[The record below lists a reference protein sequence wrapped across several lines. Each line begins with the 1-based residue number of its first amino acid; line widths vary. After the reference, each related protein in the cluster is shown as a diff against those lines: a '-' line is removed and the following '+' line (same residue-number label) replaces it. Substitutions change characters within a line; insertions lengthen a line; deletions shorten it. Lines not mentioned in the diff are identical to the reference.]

1 MKLSIYFV
9 FCVLVNLAAAVKDT
23 YRAAIVRDVGNSDL
37 NAHIPAIYEAGRKNV
52 DILVLPPSETL
63 SSKYDESAREVARA
77 AREADVQVCA
87 HARDVLVC
95 TAGGAA
101 VSLKTGATCNCST
114 VEESETFVS
123 DFGVEFTLLT
133 EEELAL
139 LQPSLVKGRNV
150 IVTGAGTVE
159 VPFLTAWSQLSR
171 ANVLCGA
178 ALLADGPRLH
188 TDLLTIADVHIH
200 GRHAPF
206 PPPVVG
212 ASSRGSGED
221 LTHYSIK
228 PLDLEAS
235 VDGYTETVCQH
246 DFCCQFNIKASSK
259 GSKGSCSSFS
269 AGAHSGRR
277 AVSPSRRAA
286 VQVCGVFHTACRQ
299 GAQNSTD
306 VIFSELTVSG
316 NFSDHTVL
324 FPMIVSNDVIDS
336 SQYSAPRQGTVTIR
350 DASVISFGIF
360 GRDFTKDREV
370 IAEKE
375 VFADSDSLF
384 NENVQEFI
392 DYVWIR
398 LRILIFVVSI
408 YILEMM

>member
-101 VSLKTGATCNCST
+101 VSLYRKTGATCNCST

-159 VPFLTAWSQLSR
+159 VPFLT
-171 ANVLCGA
+171 
-178 ALLADGPRLH
+178 
-188 TDLLTIADVHIH
+188 
-200 GRHAPF
+200 APF